1 MTDNSSYQYQLLA
14 DSVPLTVIVG
24 HDPTTLGL
32 AIVQRVLVSGTM
44 PSTGTT
50 KLTFTGSD
58 TRTISTIAG
67 AAYSVYLRTGSY
79 GVYADVNFT
88 SGHSSLFNITNIAGP
103 TTFNIVALPATLVQ
117 VQVQYDGKV
126 LNASTPITFTAVN
139 GATYNATTNA
149 KGFLN
154 VYMPQGQLTANVDL
168 RILGTIDTAQR
179 YLRYTNV
186 TTVNIGTT
194 TFPLNLNTVRTL
206 GNTTVT
212 GTLLATGGGTVGGT
226 ITFAPDSATAI
237 WSNYTTASGIIS
249 VSLAPGTYNVYALGA
264 GSSGV
269 FLGKA
274 IVANSLTQTVN
285 IQLVSGVTYSGTTWI
300 GTTPYTASMIF
311 VGTGN
316 VTIRSSGTDGTF
328 SVSLPSGSYSVNAT
342 ALRPEQGTNIRYSK
356 TFTLSLTADTSAN
369 ILMDRVNARSVK
381 VYWDPSQRVTLNVN
395 QTAVYNITVTNTGD
409 VADIYNLA
417 ASATGWNVTLSQK
430 TVSLDFG
437 SSGVATIQMNIT
449 PSKTVKVTM
458 NSITFTATSSNDA
471 SVLASTTALVT
482 IVPRFEVNVTQAQ
495 VYANDGTNYRY
506 QEKINNNG
514 NIDDTY
520 LVNVTNRDQLSS
532 EGWNVSL
539 KATSGLI
546 ADQINVTASGQS
558 YAYFEFSMVPNRLN
572 PSLNPTVNIMLQSAG
587 SNSTSFNYT
596 FSAELP
602 NVNIPSSGLTVSG
615 DKTSSSLVTMSLET
629 TILVAIVMV
638 LFVLLIYL
646 SIKKGV
652 FTRRKR

>member
-1 MTDNSSYQYQLLA
+1 
-14 DSVPLTVIVG
+14 
-24 HDPTTLGL
+24 
-32 AIVQRVLVSGTM
+32 
-44 PSTGTT
+44 
-50 KLTFTGSD
+50 
-58 TRTISTIAG
+58 
-67 AAYSVYLRTGSY
+67 
-79 GVYADVNFT
+79 
-88 SGHSSLFNITNIAGP
+88 
-103 TTFNIVALPATLVQ
+103 
-117 VQVQYDGKV
+117 
-126 LNASTPITFTAVN
+126 
-139 GATYNATTNA
+139 
-149 KGFLN
+149 
-154 VYMPQGQLTANVDL
+154 
-168 RILGTIDTAQR
+168 
-179 YLRYTNV
+179 
-186 TTVNIGTT
+186 
-194 TFPLNLNTVRTL
+194 
-206 GNTTVT
+206 
-212 GTLLATGGGTVGGT
+212 
-226 ITFAPDSATAI
+226 
-237 WSNYTTASGIIS
+237 
-249 VSLAPGTYNVYALGA
+249 
-264 GSSGV
+264 
-269 FLGKA
+269 
-274 IVANSLTQTVN
+274 
-285 IQLVSGVTYSGTTWI
+285 
-300 GTTPYTASMIF
+300 MIF

-417 ASATGWNVTLSQK
+417 ASATGW
-430 TVSLDFG
+430 
-437 SSGVATIQMNIT
+437 NIT